1 MSVEDSYFHSIHS
14 MKVHD
19 KLYTFET
26 PMVMGILNCTPDSFY
41 KNSRFQEDK
50 AILKAAEQHISDGA
64 SIVDIGGYST
74 RPGAINIDLTT
85 EIARTAHAVALI
97 RNEFPEILISID
109 TFRSEVARI
118 ALAEGASMINDISG
132 GEIDPEI
139 WQIAAKNNCPY
150 ILMHMRGTPQTMQE
164 NTTYSNLFKEI
175 AGYFSRKIEQLKQLG
190 VNDVI
195 LDPGFGF
202 SKTTDQNFQ
211 LLNRLEDFHFLRK
224 PLLVGISRKSMIYK
238 TLEIEA
244 EQALN
249 GTTVLNT
256 LALIKGAKILRVHDV
271 KEAKQVV
278 ELIKNEEFRMENGEW
293 RMM

>member
-50 AILKAAEQHISDGA
+50 AILNAAEKQISDGA
-64 SIVDIGGYST
+64 SILDVGGYST

-85 EIARTAHAVALI
+85 EIERIAHAVALI

-175 AGYFSRKIEQLKQLG
+175 AGYFSLKIEQLKKLG

-202 SKTTDQNFQ
+202 SKTTDQNFE

-244 EQALN
+244 ESALN

-256 LALIKGAKILRVHDV
+256 LALIKGAKFLRVHDV
-271 KEAKQVV
+271 KEAKQAV
-278 ELIKNEEFRMENGEW
+278 ELIQNVECRM
-293 RMM
+293 

>member
-85 EIARTAHAVALI
+85 EIERTAHAVALI

-139 WQIAAKNNCPY
+139 WQIASKNNCPY

-278 ELIKNEEFRMENGEW
+278 ELMKNVE
-293 RMM
+293 

>member
-50 AILKAAEQHISDGA
+50 AILNAAEKQISDGA
-64 SIVDIGGYST
+64 SILDVGGYST

-85 EIARTAHAVALI
+85 EIERTAHAVALI
-97 RNEFPEILISID
+97 RNEYPEILISID

-118 ALAEGASMINDISG
+118 AMAEGASMINDISG

-150 ILMHMRGTPQTMQE
+150 ILMHMRGTPQKMQE

-175 AGYFSRKIEQLKQLG
+175 AGYFSLKIEQLKKLG

-202 SKTTDQNFQ
+202 SKTTDQNFE

-244 EQALN
+244 ESALN

-271 KEAKQVV
+271 KEAKQAV
-278 ELIKNEEFRMENGEW
+278 ELIQNVECRM
-293 RMM
+293 

>member
-50 AILKAAEQHISDGA
+50 AILNAAEKQISDGA
-64 SIVDIGGYST
+64 SILDVGGYST

-85 EIARTAHAVALI
+85 EIERTAHAVALI

-150 ILMHMRGTPQTMQE
+150 ILMHMRGTPQTMQD

-175 AGYFSRKIEQLKQLG
+175 AGYFSLKIEQLKKLG

-202 SKTTDQNFQ
+202 SKTTDQNFE

-244 EQALN
+244 ESALN

-271 KEAKQVV
+271 KEAKQAV
-278 ELIKNEEFRMENGEW
+278 ELIQNVECRM
-293 RMM
+293 

>member
-41 KNSRFQEDK
+41 KHSRFQEDK
-50 AILKAAEQHISDGA
+50 FILKAAEQHISDGA
-64 SIVDIGGYST
+64 SILDVGGYST

-85 EIARTAHAVALI
+85 EIERTAHAIALI

-118 ALAEGASMINDISG
+118 ALAEGASMINDTSG

-202 SKTTDQNFQ
+202 SKTTDQNFK

-244 EQALN
+244 ESALN

-278 ELIKNEEFRMENGEW
+278 ELVGKTSFY
-293 RMM
+293 

>member
-50 AILKAAEQHISDGA
+50 LILKAAEKHISDGA
-64 SIVDIGGYST
+64 SILDIGGYST

-85 EIARTAHAVALI
+85 EIERTARAVALI
-97 RNEFPEILISID
+97 HNEFPEILISID

-118 ALAEGASMINDISG
+118 ALSEGASMINDISG

-175 AGYFSRKIEQLKQLG
+175 AGYFSLKIEQLKKLG

-202 SKTTDQNFQ
+202 SKTTNQNFE

-244 EQALN
+244 ESALN

-271 KEAKQVV
+271 KEAKQAV
-278 ELIKNEEFRMENGEW
+278 ELIQNVKCRM
-293 RMM
+293 

>member
-1 MSVEDSYFHSIHS
+1 
-14 MKVHD
+14 
-19 KLYTFET
+19 
-26 PMVMGILNCTPDSFY
+26 
-41 KNSRFQEDK
+41 
-50 AILKAAEQHISDGA
+50 
-64 SIVDIGGYST
+64 
-74 RPGAINIDLTT
+74 
-85 EIARTAHAVALI
+85 
-97 RNEFPEILISID
+97 LISID

-175 AGYFSRKIEQLKQLG
+175 AGYFSLKIEQLKKLG

-202 SKTTDQNFQ
+202 SKTTDQNFE

-244 EQALN
+244 ESALN

-271 KEAKQVV
+271 KEAKQAV
-278 ELIKNEEFRMENGEW
+278 ELIQNVECRM
-293 RMM
+293 

>member
-50 AILKAAEQHISDGA
+50 AILNAAEKQISDGA
-64 SIVDIGGYST
+64 SILDVGGYST

-85 EIARTAHAVALI
+85 EIERIAHAVALI
-97 RNEFPEILISID
+97 RNEYPEILISID

-175 AGYFSRKIEQLKQLG
+175 AGYFSLKIEQLKKLG

-202 SKTTDQNFQ
+202 SKTTDQNFE

-244 EQALN
+244 ESALN

-271 KEAKQVV
+271 KEAKQAV
-278 ELIKNEEFRMENGEW
+278 ELIQNVECRM
-293 RMM
+293 

>member
-1 MSVEDSYFHSIHS
+1 

-50 AILKAAEQHISDGA
+50 AILNAAEKQISDGA
-64 SIVDIGGYST
+64 SILDVGGYST

-85 EIARTAHAVALI
+85 EIERTAHAVALI

-175 AGYFSRKIEQLKQLG
+175 AGYFSLKIEQLKKLG

-202 SKTTDQNFQ
+202 SKTTDQNFE

-244 EQALN
+244 ESALN

-271 KEAKQVV
+271 KEAKQAV
-278 ELIKNEEFRMENGEW
+278 ELIQNVECRILQS
-293 RMM
+293 

>member
-50 AILKAAEQHISDGA
+50 AILNAAEKQISDGA
-64 SIVDIGGYST
+64 SILDVGGYST

-85 EIARTAHAVALI
+85 EIERTAHAVALI
-97 RNEFPEILISID
+97 RNEYPEILISID

-118 ALAEGASMINDISG
+118 AMAEGASMINDISG

-175 AGYFSRKIEQLKQLG
+175 AGYFSLKIEQLKKLG

-202 SKTTDQNFQ
+202 SKTTDQNFE

-244 EQALN
+244 ESALN

-271 KEAKQVV
+271 KEAKQAV
-278 ELIKNEEFRMENGEW
+278 ELIQNVECRM
-293 RMM
+293 